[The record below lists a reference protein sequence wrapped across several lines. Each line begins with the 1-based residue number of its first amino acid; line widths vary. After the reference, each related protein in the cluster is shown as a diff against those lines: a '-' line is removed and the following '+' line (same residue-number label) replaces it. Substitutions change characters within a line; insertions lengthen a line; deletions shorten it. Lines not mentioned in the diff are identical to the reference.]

1 MSILKK
7 IKQLVIPKPNYKKM
21 YEDMRK
27 EHADM
32 KFRLEKLQNMIRHG
46 LDESEK

>member
-1 MSILKK
+1 M
-7 IKQLVIPKPNYKKM
+7 IPKPNYEKM

-32 KFRLEKLQNMIRHG
+32 KFR
-46 LDESEK
+46 

>member
-1 MSILKK
+1 MELIKK
-7 IKQLVIPKPNYKKM
+7 IRGLMIPKPNYQQM

-32 KFRLEKLQNMIRHG
+32 KFRLEKLQNMIKHG
-46 LDESEK
+46 LDESQK

>member
-1 MSILKK
+1 MQLMKK
-7 IKQLVIPKPNYKKM
+7 IRGLMIPKPDYQQM

>member
-1 MSILKK
+1 MNILQK
-7 IKQLVIPKPNYKKM
+7 IKQLTVPKPNYQQM